1 MQPVLDRPRVES
13 SNQLIIDKKQA
24 SAYGNRARKG
34 HRKFRA
40 SAYRCAGR
48 GYRYPR
54 PFIRRHVDRG
64 HGVISSVDQLRGEWL
79 KADLSFSDRSE
90 YDKLVKLLEGLQ
102 IQLKILRSPAGG

>member
-1 MQPVLDRPRVES
+1 
-13 SNQLIIDKKQA
+13 
-24 SAYGNRARKG
+24 
-34 HRKFRA
+34 
-40 SAYRCAGR
+40 
-48 GYRYPR
+48 
-54 PFIRRHVDRG
+54 VDRG